1 MKRIFFWLVLIV
13 SIAVFV
19 SSCAKSDDSKTS
31 STDNT
36 TSSSEDSSTSCTKF
50 IFNNNLHSSLPNE
63 WVEQFKII
71 MVNLDKVIP
80 VKATS
85 YFCSLDIYAW
95 TDSIDKP
102 FKDRIGNTGGSS
114 ISGNEG
120 GRFMVLEMSS
130 SEFKNKDIHRYL
142 SLIHI

>member
-63 WVEQFKII
+63 WLEEFIII

-85 YFCSLDIYAW
+85 YF
-95 TDSIDKP
+95 
-102 FKDRIGNTGGSS
+102 
-114 ISGNEG
+114 
-120 GRFMVLEMSS
+120 V
-130 SEFKNKDIHRYL
+130 H
-142 SLIHI
+142 